1 MMARQAL
8 NRKQTRAA
16 NSRIKRIR
24 RPRSAQAERRRRLTD
39 QEVLERLAALRVPKG
54 YLSNKLICHAQNVPD
69 ATTLIKRFDSLTAA
83 YRQVGFQ
90 PRG

>member
-8 NRKQTRAA
+8 NRKQTRAGSSA
-16 NSRIKRIR
+16 FVAPDPHK
-24 RPRSAQAERRRRLTD
+24 RSADGGLPTKYSNGWRPCVCQ
-39 QEVLERLAALRVPKG
+39 KG

-69 ATTLIKRFDSLTAA
+69 ATTLIKRFGSITAA

>member
-8 NRKQTRAA
+8 NRKQPDQAH
-16 NSRIKRIR
+16 SSPPDPHK
-24 RPRSAQAERRRRLTD
+24 RSANGGLPTRSTRTAGGL
-39 QEVLERLAALRVPKG
+39 VCAKKG

-69 ATTLIKRFDSLTAA
+69 ATTLIKRFGSLTAA